1 MSTTTCSVPSFRTLI
16 LLDPGAA
23 SASRAGVM
31 ERATRGRSALT
42 ASVVEAVSKNP
53 AKTASPRPLFNERPP

>member
-1 MSTTTCSVPSFRTLI
+1 MTCSAPSFRTLI

-23 SASRAGVM
+23 SASRAGET

-42 ASVVEAVSKNP
+42 ASAAEAVSKYP
-53 AKTASPRPLFNERPP
+53 AKTASPRALLNERPP